1 VVLALHRRA
10 VACIVFLRQRLR
22 LQDLERT
29 CVVLADLGSG
39 TEAGPAGAGVHVGL
53 SRARSQLVV
62 VDEVNGIVAAGAG

>member
-1 VVLALHRRA
+1 
-10 VACIVFLRQRLR
+10 
-22 LQDLERT
+22 
-29 CVVLADLGSG
+29 VVLADLGSG